1 MKLEIA
7 RLVGAA
13 FVATGLAALAAAGS
27 HAFEL
32 PVAPAA
38 VPAQASLKGLPPIA
52 SAESALAAAV
62 SKAPFRERRTPAVP
76 YDPLL
81 IGAPPPPPAPPKPVL
96 VLAGIVWG
104 SEPLATIEG
113 IPGNEGST
121 VLGVGDSAGGIRMRR
136 IGPESVMIAGYDTV
150 WNLRIRGR
158 E

>member
-7 RLVGAA
+7 RLAGAA
-13 FVATGLAALAAAGS
+13 LVATGLAALAAAGS

-32 PVAPAA
+32 PV
-38 VPAQASLKGLPPIA
+38 VPVPLPTQLSPTYPPKVIA
-52 SAESALAAAV
+52 AESALAIAV

-81 IGAPPPPPAPPKPVL
+81 IGAPPPPPALPKPVL

-113 IPGNEGST
+113 VPGNEGST
-121 VLGVGDSAGGIRMRR
+121 VLVALNVLRLLGFRGPGG
-136 IGPESVMIAGYDTV
+136 
-150 WNLRIRGR
+150 
-158 E
+158 